1 MALSQVPRR
10 CAREGSPRDR
20 ENRMLGQIWG
30 WVVGAGRSGS
40 ATKSRPRKHPQK
52 VPQDGTEKRC
62 STSSSTQHS
71 TRMHSP
77 APPRRTSQVLWESG
91 TPCSKRWCICLSCYC
106 KLQGEYMITSLL
118 KLWVITPG
126 LSVIIADKALLMQ
139 LSGTMFTQQ
148 TRPCLGE

>member
-10 CAREGSPRDR
+10 CAREGSPQDR

-40 ATKSRPRKHPQK
+40 ATKSRPGKHPRK
-52 VPQDGTEKRC
+52 VPQDGTEN
-62 STSSSTQHS
+62 
-71 TRMHSP
+71 P
-77 APPRRTSQVLWESG
+77 APPPPQPNTVPACTPQAPPIRASQVLRESG
-91 TPCSKRWCICLSCYC
+91 TPCSKRWCICLNRYC

-126 LSVIIADKALLMQ
+126 LSVIITDKALLMQ

-148 TRPCLGE
+148 TRPCLGK

>member
-1 MALSQVPRR
+1 
-10 CAREGSPRDR
+10 
-20 ENRMLGQIWG
+20 MLGQIWG

-40 ATKSRPRKHPQK
+40 AIKSRPRKRPQK

-91 TPCSKRWCICLSCYC
+91 HV
-106 KLQGEYMITSLL
+106 LL
-118 KLWVITPG
+118 KPG
-126 LSVIIADKALLMQ
+126 LENIEHYFISV
-139 LSGTMFTQQ
+139 
-148 TRPCLGE
+148 